1 MLYAVSTS
9 VRSLSS
15 ISTFSVIKLSLN
27 NVILLSVNNLVDGLY
42 LILYVCISK
51 NEKLGRWSDI
61 SRIKLPDEHLFC
73 INFLGVLMKI

>member
-27 NVILLSVNNLVDGLY
+27 NVILLSVNSLVNGLS
-42 LILYVCISK
+42 LILFVCISK
-51 NEKLGRWSDI
+51 MRNWADGQIYQESNCQMNI
-61 SRIKLPDEHLFC
+61 CF
-73 INFLGVLMKI
+73 VLIF